1 MVQYPLS
8 IDRQYEEDGM
18 NPIIQV
24 QNFSKRYGKF
34 TAVDNISFD
43 VAKGSVFA
51 FLGPNGAGKST
62 TINTLCTIF
71 EKTEGTLLIDGKD
84 VSTQKNDV
92 RRAIGVV
99 FQDSTLDKTMTVEEN
114 LKMHCVFYAVP
125 KNEVADRLA
134 FVLDLVDLGQWR
146 HKRVSTL
153 SGGMKRRVEI
163 ARGLIHFP
171 KVLFLDE
178 PTTGLD
184 PQTRAHIWEYIVK
197 LQKEKNI
204 TMFLTTHYMDEAE
217 ICDQVAIMDGGKII
231 AHDTPFNLKKQYTK
245 DRAYIETT
253 NPEALE
259 KLLHEQGLNFI
270 QKPKYYRVDVSDAQA
285 LLAVLSAHKNLITDI
300 EIKKGTL
307 NDVFL
312 EITGRDM
319 RDEGEK

>member
-1 MVQYPLS
+1 
-8 IDRQYEEDGM
+8 M
-18 NPIIQV
+18 NPIIEV
-24 QNFSKRYGKF
+24 KNFTKRYGKF

-43 VAKGSVFA
+43 VAEGSIFA

-71 EKTEGTLLIDGKD
+71 EKTEGILRIDGKD
-84 VSTQKNDV
+84 VSTQKSDV

-99 FQDSTLDKTMTVEEN
+99 FQDSTLDKKMTVEEN
-114 LKMHCVFYAVP
+114 LRMHCVFYSVP
-125 KNEVADRLA
+125 KSEVNERIR
-134 FVLDLVDLGQWR
+134 FVLELVELSEWR
-146 HKRVSTL
+146 KKRVSTL

-163 ARGLIHFP
+163 ARGLIHYP

-217 ICDQVAIMDGGKII
+217 ICNQVAIMDGGKIV
-231 AHDTPFNLKKQYTK
+231 ANDTPFELKKQYTK
-245 DRAYIETT
+245 DRAYITT
-253 NPEALE
+253 ERPEELE
-259 KLLHEQGLNFI
+259 RLLHAHNLDYI
-270 QKPKYYRVDVSDAQA
+270 KKPKYYRVDASNVPV
-285 LLAVLSAHKNLITDI
+285 LLQVLGEQKDVITDL
-300 EIKKGTL
+300 EVKKGTL

-312 EITGRDM
+312 EITGKEIR
-319 RDEGEK
+319 EGTAS